1 MYMVYLAYDNLEESG
16 STLMYYIFAGPK
28 PVSNVIVAVD
38 KMFVLKVATPINI
51 VLPRFNE
58 EDGIIK

>member
-1 MYMVYLAYDNLEESG
+1 MIILKNQDPHLA
-16 STLMYYIFAGPK
+16 TYYISAGPK

-38 KMFVLKVATPINI
+38 KTFVLKEATPINI

-58 EDGIIK
+58 EDGIIR